1 MIGWRAR
8 LAAYTAVALLAWGA
22 IAVVRPIPEKRAGDV
37 INGSRTPTWRERVD
51 SLARGETLGGLLSRG
66 GLTPEEA
73 TEALGAATT
82 IDPRRLPAGMRVTLG
97 GHEGSTPTKI
107 VFQLAIDRLL
117 HLTRTDSG
125 WVGRE
130 ERLPWTT
137 DTIVVRGEIART
149 LYDAFDAGAS
159 ALPSG
164 ARSELAWNVADIYEY
179 RLDMSRD
186 LQPGDEFKVLFERE
200 QGPRGAVRIGRILA
214 ASYTSGQSSLPRFAL
229 NRRTGRGA
237 TSTAPA
243 SRCRPCSCALR
254 SSSGASRR
262 SSACV
267 GTPSSASGAHIAGP
281 TTPRVRVR
289 PCAAWGTASSCGP
302 DA

>member
-179 RLDMSRD
+179 RLDMIATLRLDSAIASCAFCSICITA
-186 LQPGDEFKVLFERE
+186 LAAASGGKGKPRE
-200 QGPRGAVRIGRILA
+200 ANCATTSSCARNFSAVILA
-214 ASYTSGQSSLPRFAL
+214 WSSPQICVCTATGIPAL
-229 NRRTGRGA
+229 GLARA
-237 TSTAPA
+237 AVSHDSAA
-243 SRCRPCSCALR
+243 VYAACSF
-254 SSSGASRR
+254 GK
-262 SSACV
+262 
-267 GTPSSASGAHIAGP
+267 
-281 TTPRVRVR
+281 
-289 PCAAWGTASSCGP
+289 
-302 DA
+302 